1 MAGVFIE
8 RLSGTVIPLES
19 FNAILP
25 ARRNDGFT
33 VFLLSRIER
42 AALRPPQ
49 FC

>member
-8 RLSGTVIPLES
+8 RLFGTVIPLES
-19 FNAILP
+19 LTPSLP
-25 ARRNDGFT
+25 AMRNDGFT
-33 VFLLSRIER
+33 VFLLLRIER